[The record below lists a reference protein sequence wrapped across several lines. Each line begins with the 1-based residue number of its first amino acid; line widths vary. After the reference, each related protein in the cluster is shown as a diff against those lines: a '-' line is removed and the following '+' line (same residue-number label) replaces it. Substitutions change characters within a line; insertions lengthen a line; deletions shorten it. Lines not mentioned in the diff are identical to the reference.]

1 MKSNLAIL
9 TGLFAVTLS
18 LSGCGLGIFASPK
31 APVIEDKVGSWPHYQ
46 VGTLA
51 VTTDRRMVLVKL
63 KDTDGQ
69 QGKFCSEPP
78 PDAGQNVSSA
88 LSSLLDVSSEKID
101 TDIKLELAKSF
112 ATNFQSFIKRS
123 QGLQLYRDAMYHLC
137 QSYLNGSVTDND
149 MKALSETFFTQAVQL
164 IEKELDITKGNLT
177 EPSTQPAPVAPTPQQ
192 PTNSEDNGR

>member
-1 MKSNLAIL
+1 MKAHRALLA
-9 TGLFAVTLS
+9 GLCVITFP
-18 LSGCGLGIFASPK
+18 LSGCGLGIFAGSK

-63 KDTDGQ
+63 KDTNGQ

-78 PDAGQNVSSA
+78 PDAGQNISSA
-88 LSSLLDVSSEKID
+88 LSYLLDISSEKID
-101 TDIKLELAKSF
+101 TELKLELAKSF

-137 QSYLNGSVTDND
+137 QNYLNGSVTDQD
-149 MKALSETFFTQAVQL
+149 MKTLSSNFFSQSVQL
-164 IEKELDITKGNLT
+164 IEKELTLTNGNIG
-177 EPSTQPAPVAPTPQQ
+177 EPSKQTNPVAPTQEKPKSSG
-192 PTNSEDNGR
+192 NN